1 LSSTGDCYSLDAFS
15 GGPRGAFGRDGSD
28 DEFRCNKA
36 EDGVKRI
43 LVVDDSTT
51 MRQLIKMVLMKQVA
65 CEIVEAQDGLDA
77 LGKLKAGGFDLVVTD
92 VNMPRLDGLGLV
104 QGIRESLKSAVP
116 VIIVTTKGGEADR
129 DRGMQL
135 GANAYLTKPLNGA
148 QIVKT
153 VGELLG

>member
-1 LSSTGDCYSLDAFS
+1 
-15 GGPRGAFGRDGSD
+15 
-28 DEFRCNKA
+28 
-36 EDGVKRI
+36 VKRI

-104 QGIRESLKSAVP
+104 QGIRQQLQSTVP
-116 VIIVTTKGGEADR
+116 IVIVTTKGGEADR
-129 DRGMQL
+129 DRGLEL
-135 GANAYLTKPLNGA
+135 GANAYLTKPISGS